1 MKSDSKGPSKMGNAK
16 EIDLVL
22 INPGNRSHIYQ
33 GLGQELTAIEPP
45 VWVGLIATYARKRGF
60 SVTIIDANADDLSP
74 LDVANLVSQM
84 KPTLTAVVV
93 YGHNPSAST
102 QVMPAAGAI
111 CSAIKTCEPCLKLI
125 MLGGHVA
132 ALPERTL
139 REEQTDYVCG
149 GEGPMTVCDLLEAFA
164 TTSQP
169 DLRKVRDL
177 WYHDGNSVVQT
188 PAAPLVQ
195 MLDEDM
201 PGLAW
206 DLLPMERYRAHNWH
220 CFGRIQNRQPYA
232 ALYTT
237 LGCPFH
243 CSFCCIQAPFK
254 RGEQTLNFRENLNS
268 YRYWS
273 PKSVL
278 AEIDLLVNRYGVRNI
293 KFADE
298 MFVLNRKHVLA
309 ICQGLIDRR
318 YDLNIWAYA
327 RVDTVREGMAD
338 ILRQAGIKWL
348 AFGIEAASERV
359 RDAVDK
365 GYDQDDIFTT
375 VDRVRKAGTF
385 VVANYIFGLP
395 EDDLATMQATL
406 SLAQELN
413 TEYANFYCTMAYP
426 GSSLYTQALQQGWP
440 LPDTW
445 VGYTQHGIDSFP
457 LPTRHLKSLD
467 VVHFRD
473 NAFQRYFND
482 PAYLQMMAAEFG
494 EDTVVH
500 IRAMARQQ
508 LVRNAAHGRQA
519 PHFLPPPS
527 AVLPNQ
533 LVPILRG
540 AS

>member
-1 MKSDSKGPSKMGNAK
+1 MGYAK

-22 INPGNRSHIYQ
+22 INPGNRSQIYQ
-33 GLGQELTAIEPP
+33 GLGQELAAIEPP
-45 VWVGLIATYARKRGF
+45 VWVGLIATYTRRRGF
-60 SVTIIDANADDLSP
+60 TVTIIDANADNLSP

-111 CSAIKTCEPCLKLI
+111 CSAIKACEPCLKLI

-149 GEGPMTVCDLLEAFA
+149 GEGPLTVCDLLEAFT

-177 WYHDGNSVVQT
+177 WYREGTSVVRT
-188 PAAPLVQ
+188 PAAPLVE

-206 DLLPMERYRAHNWH
+206 DLLTMERYRAHNWH
-220 CFGRIQNRQPYA
+220 CFGQLQNRQPYA

-254 RGEQTLNFRENLNS
+254 RGERALNYREGLNS

-278 AEIDLLVNRYGVRNI
+278 AEIDLLVTRYGVRSI

-298 MFVLNRKHVLA
+298 MFVLNRKHVLE

-327 RVDTVREGMAD
+327 RVDTVRDGMAE
-338 ILRQAGIKWL
+338 IMREAGFTWL
-348 AFGIEAASERV
+348 AFGIEAASARV
-359 RDAVDK
+359 RDDVDK
-365 GYDQDDIFTT
+365 GYEQTDIFKTIE
-375 VDRVRKAGTF
+375 RVRTAGTA
-385 VVANYIFGLP
+385 VVANYILGLP
-395 EDDLATMQATL
+395 EDDAASMQDTL
-406 SLAQELN
+406 SLARNLKA
-413 TEYANFYCTMAYP
+413 EYTNFYCTMAYP
-426 GSSLYTQALQQGWP
+426 GSALYTQALQLGWP
-440 LPDTW
+440 LPSSW
-445 VGYTQHGIDSFP
+445 SGYSQHSVDSLP
-457 LPTRHLKSLD
+457 LPT
-467 VVHFRD
+467 
-473 NAFQRYFND
+473 
-482 PAYLQMMAAEFG
+482 
-494 EDTVVH
+494 
-500 IRAMARQQ
+500 
-508 LVRNAAHGRQA
+508 
-519 PHFLPPPS
+519 
-527 AVLPNQ
+527 
-533 LVPILRG
+533 
-540 AS
+540 